1 MEQKISKEDRETAMH
16 FAQYAGKW
24 VAVVN
29 GRVGA
34 AGDTIEKLDQ
44 EIEKK
49 NLKGFAYHHVPPI
62 NVSLAVSAWEI

>member
-1 MEQKISKEDRETAMH
+1 MRKEISKEDREIAMH
-16 FAQYAGKW
+16 FAQYAEKW

-34 AGDTIEKLDQ
+34 AGDTIEELDK

-49 NLKGFAYHHVPPI
+49 NLKDFAYRRVPPI